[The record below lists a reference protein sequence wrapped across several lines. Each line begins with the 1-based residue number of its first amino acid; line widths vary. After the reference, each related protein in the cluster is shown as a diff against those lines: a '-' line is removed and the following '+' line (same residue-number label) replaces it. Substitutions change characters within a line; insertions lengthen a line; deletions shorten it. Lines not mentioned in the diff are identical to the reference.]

1 MYIPFSLDN
10 EIASSKSLAS
20 SPSIVTICTPV
31 KSSLPAL
38 SFAGTGITE
47 SKDPRYIIENGV
59 CKLADHSALAG
70 SIATNDALVRNMVK
84 AGVPLTDALRMASE
98 TPANIMG
105 VSDRK
110 GSLEKG
116 KDADIVILDDDLQ
129 IRAVWQMGNLV
140 EETNTL

>member
-1 MYIPFSLDN
+1 
-10 EIASSKSLAS
+10 
-20 SPSIVTICTPV
+20 
-31 KSSLPAL
+31 
-38 SFAGTGITE
+38 
-47 SKDPRYIIENGV
+47 
-59 CKLADHSALAG
+59 
-70 SIATNDALVRNMVK
+70 MVK
-84 AGVPLTDALRMASE
+84 AGVPLADALRMASE